1 MFDPYSGRFKSQK
14 DYLRD
19 VRGSDIQP
27 DVRKVWHD
35 VIREFR
41 ERKENFHY
49 RKLALLRNQLLY
61 YEFTESYASDF
72 NPDYNYETE
81 LLPFDKE
88 KSFSIFRDKFQNGYY
103 DCIMV
108 DEVQDLP
115 IIAVNML
122 SFLSPSREPNRFI
135 LSGDKYQTLNGQE
148 FLWEQFLVSL
158 TAMTARISEEHSQFI
173 FHDKNTKRPYDHH
186 LKGLFWSKEAIDTV
200 IKNRL
205 VENFRNHLQLM
216 KLPCTLGRTGHHLN
230 TMRVRLNMVE
240 KILPRWIHNSKGV
253 RLQRL
258 QTNHGN
264 KYEKS

>member
-1 MFDPYSGRFKSQK
+1 M
-14 DYLRD
+14 
-19 VRGSDIQP
+19 
-27 DVRKVWHD
+27 
-35 VIREFR
+35 
-41 ERKENFHY
+41 
-49 RKLALLRNQLLY
+49 LY

-186 LKGLFWSKEAIDTV
+186 LKGLFWSKEAIDTM
-200 IKNRL
+200 IKST
-205 VENFRNHLQLM
+205 
-216 KLPCTLGRTGHHLN
+216 C
-230 TMRVRLNMVE
+230 
-240 KILPRWIHNSKGV
+240 
-253 RLQRL
+253 
-258 QTNHGN
+258 
-264 KYEKS
+264 